1 MESKFKL
8 SQYLELA
15 VKFSEDPSDKN
26 LEELNEFINTIQVKE
41 FMPLADKEIV
51 CARILSILNDDF
63 SATGAARFIEMG
75 RIIYG
80 LLGYCVNFE
89 NDLDTIALSTPS
101 IYDTIVMNGLYDYIL
116 NKCFADYNRLLKM
129 IDNTINANNIGK
141 IIETANMFSP
151 ENFNKWEESIKA
163 IKGDLNSKTVGDLI
177 QIAKMGAGSGTTALE
192 KDLNAIAVDQ
202 ANKELQKE
210 KDLLTKV
217 ASDLD
222 KKKKAS
228 TAKGK
233 TKEE

>member
-1 MESKFKL
+1 
-8 SQYLELA
+8 
-15 VKFSEDPSDKN
+15 
-26 LEELNEFINTIQVKE
+26 
-41 FMPLADKEIV
+41 
-51 CARILSILNDDF
+51 
-63 SATGAARFIEMG
+63 
-75 RIIYG
+75 
-80 LLGYCVNFE
+80 
-89 NDLDTIALSTPS
+89 
-101 IYDTIVMNGLYDYIL
+101 
-116 NKCFADYNRLLKM
+116 LLKM